1 MWYNT
6 GRLSTET
13 GAEMRILAIDLGLA
27 RTGLAICDELEM
39 LASPVGTVAQPD
51 TDKLLEEIVAT
62 VTREGVRALVVGHP
76 RNMDGSR
83 GESAQRAEAFAE
95 ALRERTGLPVTLWD
109 ERLTTVSAIGFL
121 NETNVR
127 GKKRKAIVDTV
138 SATII
143 LQEYLDS
150 RR

>member
-1 MWYNT
+1 
-6 GRLSTET
+6 
-13 GAEMRILAIDLGLA
+13 MRILAVDLGLK
-27 RTGLAICDELEM
+27 RTGLAVCDETEL
-39 LASPVGTVAQPD
+39 LASPVGTLTQSD
-51 TDKLLEEIVAT
+51 MEILCNDVAT
-62 VTREGVRALVVGHP
+62 IAAREGVRQIVVGHP

-95 ALRERTGLPVTLWD
+95 ALGERTGLPVTLWD

-127 GKKRKAIVDTV
+127 GKKRKALVDTV

-150 RR
+150 RRQ